1 MAAFAKDVFDRLKNI
16 SKQDFIKA
24 LEKDSFAR
32 DVESRQGAILVYRHP
47 DGRRVTVHWHP
58 KTGFGREQLKR
69 MLAATGWSTRDDLVR
84 VGILRK

>member
-1 MAAFAKDVFDRLKNI
+1 VTAFSREVFDRLKNI

-24 LEKDSFAR
+24 LERDGFLR

-58 KTGFGREQLKR
+58 KTGFGRERLHK
-69 MLAATGWSTRDDLVR
+69 MLAATRWGTRDDLVR
-84 VGILRK
+84 VGIIKR

>member
-1 MAAFAKDVFDRLKNI
+1 MTAFSKEVFDQLKNI

-24 LEKDSFAR
+24 LERDGFLR

-58 KTGFGREQLKR
+58 KAGFGRGQLGK
-69 MLAATGWSTRDDLVR
+69 MLAAARWNTREDLVR
-84 VGILRK
+84 VGIIKK